1 MTVTK
6 LQKPIKR
13 VKYKLSIKN
22 RNSYY
27 DKVQYTIS
35 EIKRKQLIEW
45 KHNSSGALAL
55 LLPQMLYS

>member
-13 VKYKLSIKN
+13 VKYKLYIKN

-27 DKVQYTIS
+27 DNVLCTIS
-35 EIKRKQLIEW
+35 EIKRKQLIKY
-45 KHNSSGALAL
+45 KHNCSGAVAL